1 MMRSL
6 LNLGTLGG
14 SIGAN
19 LMDQSQN
26 ELRRAAAAAF
36 TQSLNQLE
44 QQLLKQQLQ
53 TPAIAELA
61 ETAELPD
68 PAASNLRSKKSS
80 RPAAEPLLP
89 PLDLQA
95 LEEAAADIEELIQSR
110 QVVSSDAPA
119 TSE

>member
-1 MMRSL
+1 
-6 LNLGTLGG
+6 
-14 SIGAN
+14 
-19 LMDQSQN
+19 MDQSQN

-44 QQLLKQQLQ
+44 QQLQ

-61 ETAELPD
+61 ETAELPA
-68 PAASNLRSKKSS
+68 PTASK
-80 RPAAEPLLP
+80 LP
-89 PLDLQA
+89 PEKPLPPIDLQA

-110 QVVSSDAPA
+110 QVISIDASS